1 MLTKINHR
9 MYNIHSRN
17 GGHFMNGNDVLI
29 IEMGKRI
36 SERRKN
42 MNLSQ
47 EELAELA
54 EVSPQLLSTAE
65 RGTKALRPE
74 NLLKISKALGVS
86 ADYLLTGEIIEKDL
100 DVISTKLKN
109 ASSTQ
114 IRSIEKI
121 IDECVKLC
129 E

>member
-1 MLTKINHR
+1 MSN
-9 MYNIHSRN
+9 
-17 GGHFMNGNDVLI
+17 NDILLKD
-29 IEMGKRI
+29 MGKRI
-36 SERRKN
+36 SERRKDLK
-42 MNLSQ
+42 LSQ

-74 NLLKISKALGVS
+74 NLLKISTALGASV
-86 ADYLLTGEIIEKDL
+86 DYLLTGEIIDNDL
-100 DVISTKLKN
+100 SIISNKLKN

-114 IRSIEKI
+114 VRSIEKI
-121 IDECVKLC
+121 IDECINLC

>member
-1 MLTKINHR
+1 
-9 MYNIHSRN
+9 MYMSN
-17 GGHFMNGNDVLI
+17 NDILLKD
-29 IEMGKRI
+29 MGKRI
-36 SERRKN
+36 SERRKD
-42 MNLSQ
+42 MKLSQ

-74 NLLKISKALGVS
+74 NLLKISTALGVS
-86 ADYLLTGEIIEKDL
+86 VDYLLTGEIIDKDL
-100 DVISTKLKN
+100 SIISNKLKN

-114 IRSIEKI
+114 VRSIEKI
-121 IDECVKLC
+121 IDECINLC

>member
-9 MYNIHSRN
+9 MYNIYSRN

>member
-1 MLTKINHR
+1 
-9 MYNIHSRN
+9 
-17 GGHFMNGNDVLI
+17 MNKNDYLLRDI
-29 IEMGKRI
+29 GKRI
-36 SERRKN
+36 SERRKD
-42 MNLSQ
+42 MKLSQ

-74 NLLKISKALGVS
+74 NLLKISTALGVS
-86 ADYLLTGEIIEKDL
+86 VDYLLTGEIIDKDL
-100 DVISTKLKN
+100 SIISDKLKN

-114 IRSIEKI
+114 VRSIEKI
-121 IDECVKLC
+121 IDECIKLC

>member
-1 MLTKINHR
+1 MSN
-9 MYNIHSRN
+9 
-17 GGHFMNGNDVLI
+17 NDILLKD
-29 IEMGKRI
+29 MGKRI
-36 SERRKN
+36 SERRKD
-42 MNLSQ
+42 MKLSQ

-74 NLLKISKALGVS
+74 NLLKISTALGVS
-86 ADYLLTGEIIEKDL
+86 VDYLLTGEIIDKDL
-100 DVISTKLKN
+100 SIISNKLKN

-121 IDECVKLC
+121 IDECINLC
-129 E
+129 EW

>member
-1 MLTKINHR
+1 
-9 MYNIHSRN
+9 MYS
-17 GGHFMNGNDVLI
+17 NDILLK
-29 IEMGKRI
+29 EMGKRI
-36 SERRKN
+36 SERRKD
-42 MNLSQ
+42 MKLSQ

-74 NLLKISKALGVS
+74 NLLKISTALGVS
-86 ADYLLTGEIIEKDL
+86 VDYILTGEIIDKDL
-100 DVISTKLKN
+100 SIISDKLKN

-114 IRSIEKI
+114 LRSIEKI
-121 IDECVKLC
+121 IDECIKLC

>member
-1 MLTKINHR
+1 MSN
-9 MYNIHSRN
+9 
-17 GGHFMNGNDVLI
+17 NDILLKD
-29 IEMGKRI
+29 MGKRI
-36 SERRKN
+36 SERRKD
-42 MNLSQ
+42 MKLSQ

-74 NLLKISKALGVS
+74 NLLKISTALGVS
-86 ADYLLTGEIIEKDL
+86 VDYLLTGEIIGKDL
-100 DVISTKLKN
+100 SIISNKLKN

-114 IRSIEKI
+114 VRSIEKI
-121 IDECVKLC
+121 IDECINLC

>member
-1 MLTKINHR
+1 MSN
-9 MYNIHSRN
+9 
-17 GGHFMNGNDVLI
+17 NDILLKN
-29 IEMGKRI
+29 MGKRI
-36 SERRKN
+36 SERRKD
-42 MNLSQ
+42 MKLSQ

-74 NLLKISKALGVS
+74 NLLKISTALGVS
-86 ADYLLTGEIIEKDL
+86 VDYLLTGEIIDKDL
-100 DVISTKLKN
+100 SIISNKLKN

-114 IRSIEKI
+114 VRSIEKI
-121 IDECVKLC
+121 IDECINLC

>member
-1 MLTKINHR
+1 MSN
-9 MYNIHSRN
+9 
-17 GGHFMNGNDVLI
+17 NDILLKD
-29 IEMGKRI
+29 MGKRI
-36 SERRKN
+36 SERRKD
-42 MNLSQ
+42 MKLSQ

-74 NLLKISKALGVS
+74 NLLKISTALGASV
-86 ADYLLTGEIIEKDL
+86 DYLLTGEIIDNDL
-100 DVISTKLKN
+100 SIISNKLKN

-114 IRSIEKI
+114 VRSIEKI
-121 IDECVKLC
+121 IDECINLC

>member
-1 MLTKINHR
+1 MSN
-9 MYNIHSRN
+9 
-17 GGHFMNGNDVLI
+17 NDILLKD
-29 IEMGKRI
+29 MGKRI
-36 SERRKN
+36 SERRKD
-42 MNLSQ
+42 MKLSQ

-74 NLLKISKALGVS
+74 NLLKISTALGVS
-86 ADYLLTGEIIEKDL
+86 VDYLLTGEIIDKDL
-100 DVISTKLKN
+100 SIISNKLKN

-114 IRSIEKI
+114 VRSIKKI
-121 IDECVKLC
+121 IDECINLC

>member
-1 MLTKINHR
+1 MSN
-9 MYNIHSRN
+9 
-17 GGHFMNGNDVLI
+17 NDILLKD
-29 IEMGKRI
+29 MGKRI
-36 SERRKN
+36 SERRKD
-42 MNLSQ
+42 MKLSQ

-74 NLLKISKALGVS
+74 NLLKISTALGVS
-86 ADYLLTGEIIEKDL
+86 VDYLLTGEIIDKDL
-100 DVISTKLKN
+100 SIISNKLKN

-114 IRSIEKI
+114 VRSIEKI
-121 IDECVKLC
+121 IDECINLC

>member
-1 MLTKINHR
+1 MSN
-9 MYNIHSRN
+9 
-17 GGHFMNGNDVLI
+17 NDILLKD
-29 IEMGKRI
+29 MGKRI
-36 SERRKN
+36 SERRKD
-42 MNLSQ
+42 MKLSQ

-74 NLLKISKALGVS
+74 NLLKISTALGVS
-86 ADYLLTGEIIEKDL
+86 VDYLLTGEIIDKDL
-100 DVISTKLKN
+100 STISNKLEN

-114 IRSIEKI
+114 VRSIEKI
-121 IDECVKLC
+121 IDECINLC

>member
-1 MLTKINHR
+1 MSN
-9 MYNIHSRN
+9 
-17 GGHFMNGNDVLI
+17 NDILLKD
-29 IEMGKRI
+29 MGKRI
-36 SERRKN
+36 SERRKD
-42 MNLSQ
+42 MKLSQ

-74 NLLKISKALGVS
+74 NLLKISTALGVS
-86 ADYLLTGEIIEKDL
+86 VDYLLTGEIIDKDL
-100 DVISTKLKN
+100 SIISNKLKN

-114 IRSIEKI
+114 VRSIEKI
-121 IDECVKLC
+121 IYECINLC